1 MMLAGGLTD
10 ATPLL
15 YGACAA
21 LYVVLAIVIGAR
33 ARHRT
38 GLLLGLCCLITAGW
52 ALTVV
57 VEGEEPL
64 GGPAGA
70 ADLLRALAWYGFV
83 LHLYRRSGP
92 ARGGMGSAFLAVG
105 AFAVAISAYA
115 AWTQPPLYY
124 GRATLLSVG
133 ILVRIGLA
141 VAELLLIEN
150 LYFTM
155 PRHARWHVALPC
167 VLLGALACFDILRC
181 SDLVLFYQGTDSLEG
196 PRVVAM
202 MLVAPLLMIAAS
214 RERRWRPV
222 QLSRTAAFHSATLVL
237 SGAVL
242 MALSAAGEAFRQFGP
257 DWAWLA
263 KITLLFAGVIAIGV
277 TLTSGSARSR
287 LRRAVLEHFFASRYD
302 YRRQWLDSIDTLS
315 DAASPLHSRAI
326 RALADVVDSPAG
338 ALFLRDGAQDPFVW
352 TGSWNMP
359 SSSIIASSDPLI
371 QAMRDGERVVALAG
385 PAEPLENTALGSLG
399 PLWLAI
405 PLLHRSVQVGVVVI
419 GRPRAPFILDQEV
432 YDLLRILGR
441 EVATYIAEQRATQVM
456 LQTRQLHDYSKRFAF
471 VAHDIKNVSSQLSLL
486 LSNAERH
493 IANPAFQQ
501 DMLHTVSASV
511 NKITALLRR
520 LDTPEA
526 DRAPT
531 ALAPLPRLEAL
542 IATYRR
548 ARKQPVAL
556 EQDGSTGIVAMSGDA
571 FDACVTH
578 LLNNAVEASGGV
590 AVTVRIR
597 HEAAQVV
604 IDIVDHGLGMTEGFI
619 RDQLFQPFQTS
630 KQDGSGIGAFQARE
644 LLREAGGALEV
655 LSTPGKGTIMRLTL
669 ARVDAVAVP
678 GRADIATV
686 SA

>member
-1 MMLAGGLTD
+1 MPAGSLTN

-15 YGACAA
+15 YGGCAA
-21 LYVVLAIVIGAR
+21 LYAVLAIVISVR

-38 GLLLGLCCLITAGW
+38 GLFLGLCCLVTAGW
-52 ALTVV
+52 AITAMVAAT
-57 VEGEEPL
+57 EPL

-70 ADLLRALAWYGFV
+70 ADLLRALFWYGFI
-83 LHLYRRSGP
+83 LHLYRRSVP

-105 AFAVAISAYA
+105 AVAVAVSAYA
-115 AWTQPPLYY
+115 VWTQPPLYY

-150 LYFTM
+150 LYLAM

-167 VLLGALACFDILRC
+167 VLLGGLAGFDILRC
-181 SDLVLFYQGTDSLEG
+181 GELVLFYQGTDSLEG
-196 PRVVAM
+196 ARIVAT
-202 MLVAPLLMIAAS
+202 MLVAPFLMIAAS

-222 QLSRTAAFHSATLVL
+222 QLSRTAVFHSATLIL

-242 MALSAAGEAFRQFGP
+242 LALSAAGEAFRQFGP

-263 KITLLFAGVIAIGV
+263 KITLLFAGAIAIGV

-315 DAASPLHSRAI
+315 DASSPLHSRAI
-326 RALADVVDSPAG
+326 RALADVVDSPSG
-338 ALFLRDGAQDPFVW
+338 ALFLRDGAHDPFVW

-359 SSSIIASSDPLI
+359 SSSTIASCDPLI
-371 QAMRDGERVVALAG
+371 QSMRAGEWVVAVAG
-385 PAEPLENTALGSLG
+385 PTSPLVSSALGSLG

-405 PLLHRSVQVGVVVI
+405 PLLHRSVQIGAVVV
-419 GRPRAPFILDQEV
+419 GLPRAPFTLDQEV
-432 YDLLRILGR
+432 YDLLRIVGR

-501 DMLHTVSASV
+501 DMLQTVSASV

-520 LDTPEA
+520 LDAPEA

-571 FDACVTH
+571 FDACITH
-578 LLNNAVEASGGV
+578 LLNNAVEASGGIT
-590 AVTVRIR
+590 VTVRIR
-597 HEAAQVV
+597 HEVTRV
-604 IDIVDHGLGMTEGFI
+604 IIDIVDHGPGMTEGFI
-619 RDQLFQPFQTS
+619 RDRLFQPFQTS

-655 LSTPGKGTIMRLTL
+655 VSTPGEGTIMRLIL
-669 ARVDAVAVP
+669 ARVDSVALP
-678 GRADIATV
+678 GRAGIATV
-686 SA
+686 AA